1 MNLWTDKNNFL
12 SVYSTEKM
20 LNSFA
25 LQAFSD
31 NSNLDWIIRFVHHKC
46 RSDIQNIVE
55 MGETKAHIYY
65 L

>member
-1 MNLWTDKNNFL
+1 MLI
-12 SVYSTEKM
+12 SV
-20 LNSFA
+20 A

-31 NSNLDWIIRFVHHKC
+31 NSNLGWIIRFVHHKY
-46 RSDIQNIVE
+46 RSEDQNIME

>member
-1 MNLWTDKNNFL
+1 
-12 SVYSTEKM
+12 M
-20 LNSFA
+20 LISFA

-46 RSDIQNIVE
+46 RSEDQNVVE
-55 MGETKAHIYY
+55 MGETKAHIYF